1 MKHINVLLLV
11 MIGFIGPFN
20 GWTQDSNAPRTYSF
34 EQLET
39 AFEQEEKPAII
50 FLHTQWC
57 KFCKA
62 MSEDTFND
70 KGLVELINRDFY
82 FVPFDA
88 ESKEDIVFRNVKFSY
103 KPTGHN
109 TGIHQLAQELLSKSR
124 DTSYPILVIINKNL
138 EILYQYSGFLDEE
151 EVTDILAQLI

>member
-1 MKHINVLLLV
+1 
-11 MIGFIGPFN
+11 
-20 GWTQDSNAPRTYSF
+20 
-34 EQLET
+34 
-39 AFEQEEKPAII
+39 
-50 FLHTQWC
+50 
-57 KFCKA
+57 

-151 EVTDILAQLI
+151 EVTNILAQLI